1 MAGTPKSRA
10 SDMTGRQIAAANKK
24 RDAEQAKRK
33 EELSMASAA
42 AKEEEVNGVVDLSD
56 PQNPEVIEEEPKD
69 AKVEEKTATKRSA
82 KKDDDVEVEE
92 VEVNEKFVTVR
103 VNENVDMSFA
113 GVQYKMDVGPKYKIP
128 AHIADW
134 LEEKG
139 IIWH

>member
-56 PQNPEVIEEEPKD
+56 PQNPEVIEEDPKD
-69 AKVEEKTATKRSA
+69 AKVEDAESEKKTTTKSSA
-82 KKDDDVEVEE
+82 KKDDDV
-92 VEVNEKFVTVR
+92 
-103 VNENVDMSFA
+103 
-113 GVQYKMDVGPKYKIP
+113 
-128 AHIADW
+128 
-134 LEEKG
+134 
-139 IIWH
+139 